1 MQAERYIQSG
11 AEVDS
16 VSSLGRDIE
25 VSESLELLAPSHSY
39 APGIE
44 ISHQGAPT
52 KNIYLIE
59 RGLVK
64 LTRLEEDGREIIIDL
79 RFPRWMIGSASAVIH
94 RPYSVTAVT
103 LTRCDLRRIPLE
115 DFLRLLKTDSQFS
128 WYLHE
133 LHSREVFQ
141 HVARVA
147 QLGCLS
153 ARHRLEELLWQLI
166 SSLDLTD
173 SQREIKID
181 MPLKNWEV
189 AALIAVA
196 PAYLSRLLNQMEE
209 DHTLYR
215 RNGWLIVPDPQ
226 KLWHWQDS

>member
-1 MQAERYIQSG
+1 MQAEQCIQSG
-11 AEVDS
+11 VDEDS
-16 VSSLGRDIE
+16 ASYWDSDIE
-25 VSESLELLAPSHSY
+25 VSKRLEPLAPCHSY
-39 APGIE
+39 PPGIE
-44 ISHQGAPT
+44 ISHQGSPT

-94 RPYSVTAVT
+94 RPYSVTAMT
-103 LTRCDLRRIPLE
+103 LTRCELRRIPLE
-115 DFLRLLKTDSQFS
+115 DFLHLVKTDSQFS
-128 WYLHE
+128 WYLHQ
-133 LHSREVFQ
+133 LHSQEVFQ

-153 ARHRLEELLWQLI
+153 ARQRLEELLWQLI
-166 SSLDLTD
+166 CSLELLD
-173 SQREIKID
+173 SQKEIKLD

-196 PAYLSRLLNQMEE
+196 PAYLSRLLNQME
-209 DHTLYR
+209 DDNTIHR
-215 RNGWLIVPDPQ
+215 RNGWLVVPDPQ
-226 KLWHWQDS
+226 KLWHWQGN